1 MLDNIANK
9 MEADVDVFGVCVI
22 LMIFREFN
30 GRLVVQEEG
39 GSIEGDVEDLG
50 DE

>member
-1 MLDNIANK
+1 MLNNIANK
-9 MEADVDVFGVCVI
+9 MEADVDVFDACMI
-22 LMIFREFN
+22 LMIFCEFD
-30 GRLVVQEEG
+30 GRLVVREEG